1 MYIYFEHSVLIVI
14 LIFLRIHSLQHAA
27 SQSLAGEQSSKLL
40 LQAVLSENTLARY
53 STLQGKGLI
62 TSVLTNW
69 SSSVMNRETKHK
81 NCHHPGFFDLWWR
94 VHFMGNHVHNQAHM
108 VLNLRWLLF
117 LQQVVVYMMLQHNA
131 NIFAL
136 RT

>member
-1 MYIYFEHSVLIVI
+1 MLIVI

-81 NCHHPGFFDLWWR
+81 NCHHPGFFDFW
-94 VHFMGNHVHNQAHM
+94 
-108 VLNLRWLLF
+108 
-117 LQQVVVYMMLQHNA
+117 
-131 NIFAL
+131 
-136 RT
+136 